1 MTNTRLRLTPSEFG
15 ALWTFLQSGGMFY
28 VDYEH
33 VKPFEWHG
41 IEKLTPEFVM
51 GKLEM
56 ELIEEHN
63 PDFRPRYENG
73 VLTVDPLFR
82 MWVSTL
88 DSPATQRLL
97 RAIQ

>member
-15 ALWTFLQSGGMFY
+15 ALWTYLKTATTAQISHRMGFMPCGR
-28 VDYEH
+28 VDR
-33 VKPFEWHG
+33 F
-41 IEKLTPEFVM
+41 IEENDI
-51 GKLEM
+51 

-73 VLTVDPLFR
+73 TLTVDPLFR

-97 RAIQ
+97 GAIQ